1 MTLQRCS
8 KREVLAVP
16 EFDVFILGRGG
27 NHLIIRTYSDTV
39 DVLDVGHDRETSR
52 CYLGYYL
59 LGSWDVPYFK
69 GIVLAD

>member
-8 KREVLAVP
+8 KREVLTVP
-16 EFDVFILGRGG
+16 EFYMFILGRGG

-39 DVLDVGHDRETSR
+39 DVLYVGHDRETSR
-52 CYLGYYL
+52 CYLSYIL
-59 LGSWDVPYFK
+59 LGSWDVPYFQ